1 MNPADTYLAND
12 ILPIPLRVGEKV
24 PAIKWKHLQDLL
36 PPFSEAFRGPWQ
48 ANPQF
53 GIALL
58 LKPSGLVCIDCDSE
72 AAVREAIGLCTE
84 PCNNVVL
91 SRHGCHLYYEKPEG
105 VPPLRRIQCGASGK
119 IDIMADGYMAAPPSV
134 HPSGHRYTWLKSGDF
149 QQAPE
154 WACALLREVRERAI
168 DSTII
173 QPLDVM
179 NAWPNSAEEMS
190 LLETTLKGINPLLY
204 AYLAGHKAPPDRS
217 RALWLLTN
225 TLIRLRIREGGGII
239 RRMTDESIAKIVWY
253 GTLGEKPRQR
263 GWQWLCDE
271 IARARLE
278 ITPD

>member
-1 MNPADTYLAND
+1 MNPADRYLQND
-12 ILPIPLRVGEKV
+12 MLPIPLIPGEKR

-48 ANPQF
+48 IHPGN

-58 LKPSGLVCIDCDSE
+58 LKPSGLLVVDCDSE
-72 AAVREAIGLCTE
+72 AAVREAMGLCEE

-91 SRHGCHLYYEKPEG
+91 SAHGCHMYYEKPEG

-119 IDIMADGYMAAPPSV
+119 IDIMADGYMAVPPSI
-134 HPSGHRYTWLKSGDF
+134 HPSGHRYTWIKSGDF
-149 QQAPE
+149 QPAPE
-154 WACALLREVRERAI
+154 WTCALLREVRERAI
-168 DSTII
+168 DSTVI
-173 QPLDVM
+173 QPVDVL
-179 NAWPNSAEEMS
+179 NAWPNTEAEMFR
-190 LLETTLKGINPLLY
+190 LQTTLSAINPMLFD
-204 AYLAGHKAPPDRS
+204 YLSGKKIPPDRS

-225 TLIRLRIREGGGII
+225 TLIRLQIRDNGKIQRLG
-239 RRMTDESIAKIVWY
+239 DESIAKIVWY

-278 ITPD
+278 VLPG